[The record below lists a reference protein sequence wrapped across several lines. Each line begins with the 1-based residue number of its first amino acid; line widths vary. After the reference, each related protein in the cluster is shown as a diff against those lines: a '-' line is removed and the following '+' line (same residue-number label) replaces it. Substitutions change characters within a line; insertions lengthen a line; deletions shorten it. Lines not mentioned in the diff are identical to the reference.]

1 MIDVLTKVEHHTIVL
16 TRMLMHLLC
25 FLIDVLTKVKHHTIV
40 VTKVTTTSPPYHAIM
55 SGPSIDE
62 QVRGALPA
70 CKRANITIK
79 LFNYYIKDSWVK
91 F

>member
-1 MIDVLTKVEHHTIVL
+1 
-16 TRMLMHLLC
+16 MLMHLLC

-40 VTKVTTTSPPYHAIM
+40 VTKVTTTSPPSHAIM

-70 CKRANITIK
+70 SGENPGEILAKPQLGKETYT
-79 LFNYYIKDSWVK
+79 NYRYHEIFTV
-91 F
+91 